1 MDNMKNIKKIWLN
14 SLSFLDNNIINS
26 IIVIILVLYSSG
38 IFENINNFIANIYNF
53 SIIRLIVLL
62 FIIYLAPKDITIA
75 ILLAISYI
83 ISIHYMKNTEYFYSG
98 NNNSPIIN
106 PPKFIHSSEV
116 VKQPQMNKPPTQVID
131 PSKFKAKFPMIK
143 PEIEHEK
150 SKKIM
155 NEESFANNKNIESF
169 FNLEQYNN
177 KPIRSNNVSNSP
189 KSSSENYEINNSL
202 SNSSCMEM
210 YDPKFETISDVCS
223 PTATFKNEL
232 NAQGLNFPE
241 GHNSSPYLGSP
252 L

>member
-83 ISIHYMKNTEYFYSG
+83 ISIHYMKNTEYFYSD
-98 NNNSPIIN
+98 NNKPIIN
-106 PPKFIHSSEV
+106 PPKFIHSSELE
-116 VKQPQMNKPPTQVID
+116 KQPQMMNKPSTPVID
-131 PSKFKAKFPMIK
+131 PSKFKAKIPMIQ
-143 PEIEHEK
+143 PEVDHES
-150 SKKIM
+150 SKKKM
-155 NEESFANNKNIESF
+155 KESFTNNKNIESF
-169 FNLEQYNN
+169 FSLDQYNN
-177 KPIRSNNVSNSP
+177 NPIPSNNISNSQ
-189 KSSSENYEINNSL
+189 KSLSENYEINNSL